1 METILILGFLLL
13 FAGFTFYYLRDLK
26 SRDDTR
32 IEELRRNIEESQ
44 KIMLGHISTV
54 TNQINKSVNE
64 SQRNLGE
71 RLDNAA
77 KVVNSV
83 TSKLSALEEN
93 NKRIYDIGKDI
104 SSLQQILKA
113 PKLRGQLG
121 ELFLE
126 NLLKDRFT
134 ADQYAMQYRFKSGE
148 AVDAVIK
155 LRDGKLVPIDAKFP
169 LENFKKMIESGDD
182 EDMKKK
188 SKKLFKQD
196 LKNRIDEIAERY
208 ILPDEGTLEFALMY
222 IPAENVYY
230 EVVIQDTEDTGASI
244 MQYAFEKN
252 IFPVSPNTFAIYLT
266 TILNGLRGL
275 EIEKKASEI
284 MAGLSRLHGD
294 FDKFNED
301 FRLVGTHL
309 GRAKNSFE
317 LSERKLGRLGDK
329 ISTFENAKAEENL
342 LLD

>member
-1 METILILGFLLL
+1 LILGFFLI
-13 FAGFTFYYLRDLK
+13 FAGVTFYYLKDLK
-26 SRDDTR
+26 SRDDVR
-32 IEELRRNIEESQ
+32 VEELRRNMEESQ

-83 TSKLSALEEN
+83 TSKLSVLEEN

-104 SSLQQILKA
+104 SSLQQILQA

-134 ADQYAMQYRFKSGE
+134 SDQYAMQHRFKSGE
-148 AVDAVIK
+148 TVDAVIK

-169 LENFKKMIESGDD
+169 LENFKKMIQAGHD
-182 EDMKKK
+182 EDSKKK
-188 SKKLFKQD
+188 ARKLFKQD
-196 LKNRIDEIAERY
+196 LKNRIDEIAKKY
-208 ILPDEGTLEFALMY
+208 ILADEGTLEFALMY

-230 EVVIQDTEDTGASI
+230 EVVIQDSEDDGPGI

-252 IFPVSPNTFAIYLT
+252 VFPVSPNTFAIYLT

-329 ISTFENAKAEENL
+329 ISTFGNAKVEENL